1 MSNKILVIGSNGTVG
16 QEIVNQLRAKAEP
29 LKLATSKSP
38 SSNEYVQL
46 NLSTGEG
53 LDSAFEGVDR
63 AFLLSP
69 PGFADQYSL
78 LSPAIAKAKEKA
90 LKKVVLMTAMGADA
104 DENSAFRRA
113 ELELIQ
119 SGMDY
124 NIIRPNWFFQNFN
137 TFWLHDL
144 LEERKIKLPAG
155 DAKVSFIDSRDIS
168 SVAVKLLTTDEFVNK
183 EFNLTGP
190 ESINHREVADAIE
203 NEIGETVEYKEV
215 EPQVLGDVL
224 LNVGLPKDY
233 VDFMLLIF
241 GYLKE
246 GYNSQITN
254 SVEEIIGRKPI
265 SLNQYVADNKKSWL
279 K

>member
-1 MSNKILVIGSNGTVG
+1 
-16 QEIVNQLRAKAEP
+16 
-29 LKLATSKSP
+29 
-38 SSNEYVQL
+38 
-46 NLSTGEG
+46 
-53 LDSAFEGVDR
+53 
-63 AFLLSP
+63 
-69 PGFADQYSL
+69 
-78 LSPAIAKAKEKA
+78 
-90 LKKVVLMTAMGADA
+90 
-104 DENSAFRRA
+104 
-113 ELELIQ
+113 
-119 SGMDY
+119 
-124 NIIRPNWFFQNFN
+124 
-137 TFWLHDL
+137 